1 MIVLFNRVEV
11 AKSIFDIVDDWNKL
25 FSLIISIK
33 NKNRRSTRIF
43 I

>member
-25 FSLIISIK
+25 FSLIISII
-33 NKNRRSTRIF
+33 TVLAPF
-43 I
+43 ISFL